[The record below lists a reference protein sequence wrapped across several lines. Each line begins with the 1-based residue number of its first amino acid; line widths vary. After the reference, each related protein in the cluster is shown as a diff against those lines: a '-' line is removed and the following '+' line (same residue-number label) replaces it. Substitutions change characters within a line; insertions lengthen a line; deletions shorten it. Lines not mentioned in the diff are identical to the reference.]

1 MDRKQA
7 YQKDENVKGRAA
19 GDAGEHPGRHNAAPF
34 QRSGGSH
41 TLLRF
46 KLNSTVTL
54 PVANLLYDVVTMR
67 RNYAT
72 AVADAVIWSS
82 SLLLAAVL
90 LFVMLNATHHW
101 IR

>member
-1 MDRKQA
+1 MQTPPAMPARKPDNAMRPQF
-7 YQKDENVKGRAA
+7 KGTTVAMSA
-19 GDAGEHPGRHNAAPF
+19 
-34 QRSGGSH
+34 
-41 TLLRF
+41 RF
-46 KLNSTVTL
+46 KLNVAVTL
-54 PVANLLYDVVTMR
+54 LAFDLLYDWSTMR

-101 IR
+101 VH

>member
-1 MDRKQA
+1 
-7 YQKDENVKGRAA
+7 
-19 GDAGEHPGRHNAAPF
+19 
-34 QRSGGSH
+34 
-41 TLLRF
+41 
-46 KLNSTVTL
+46 
-54 PVANLLYDVVTMR
+54 MR

-82 SLLLAAVL
+82 SFLLAAVL